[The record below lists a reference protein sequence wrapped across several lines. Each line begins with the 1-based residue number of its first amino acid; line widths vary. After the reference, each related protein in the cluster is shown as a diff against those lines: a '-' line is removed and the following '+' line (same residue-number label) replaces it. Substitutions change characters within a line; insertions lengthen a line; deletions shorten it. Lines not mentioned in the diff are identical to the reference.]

1 MLLCGDWFP
10 GACGDRQLIRPS
22 VGRASASHAH
32 LGRPPAEWFRPACD
46 GRLQILLAGRLW
58 TFSAKAEMYS
68 QV

>member
-46 GRLQILLAGRLW
+46 GRLQILLAGRPGI
-58 TFSAKAEMYS
+58 FSGTVTR
-68 QV
+68 QFGD